1 MTDTYDPALARG
13 ISLDGVRQLLSAA
26 GAERLYMKL
35 LAPNDNSK
43 NQPYLGGD
51 FSALNILPSGELV
64 ESESSSGKSTKPSGR
79 KKLTASLNFTWIA
92 PDGGQHRAPRAQLIL
107 YPQYPEVR
115 LSGFMTGSTACLS
128 EWMQPNKRGRTPG
141 RILLLGITGD
151 KRVLGYLAVPGT
163 ELQRQL
169 SVARAEKV
177 TGVFQEIGLGELEQ
191 TDAARKLLL
200 GELGR
205 IHRLNWIA
213 GKRLKRGMPCVECND
228 ANCGGYTLEAEL
240 GIYPNGDSAP
250 DFHGWEV
257 KQFAGQ
263 SFAKAR
269 GHVLTL
275 MTPEPSGGVYADEG
289 VIPFLRRYGYDDVKG
304 RVDRINFGGVHRV
317 GVLNARTGLTLQLVG
332 LTDKRGGFD
341 VGGGLRL
348 IDDGGEVAAAWHFS
362 KLLDHW
368 KRKHAKAAFVPCV
381 TDKTFSRRAYRY
393 GNTVNL
399 GIGTDFG
406 SFLRGLISSTVYY
419 DPGIKMEDASSKSPR
434 TKRRNQLRI
443 KIGALPDLYHQFETV
458 EVL

>member
-1 MTDTYDPALARG
+1 MTDTYDPMLAQG
-13 ISLDGVRQLLSAA
+13 ISLDGVRQLLSDA

-64 ESESSSGKSTKPSGR
+64 ESESSSGKSTKHSGR

-92 PDGGQHRAPRAQLIL
+92 PDGGQHSAPRAQLIL

-141 RILLLGITGD
+141 RILLLGITND

-169 SVARAEKV
+169 SVAQVQKV
-177 TGVFQEIGLGELEQ
+177 TGVFHEIGLGEPEQ
-191 TDAARKLLL
+191 ADAGRELLL
-200 GELGR
+200 RELGR
-205 IHRLNWIA
+205 IHRLGWIA

-228 ANCGGYTLEAEL
+228 SNCGGYTLEAEL

-257 KQFAGQ
+257 KQFGGE
-263 SFAKAR
+263 SFENGR
-269 GHVLTL
+269 GNVLTL

-289 VIPFLRRYGYDDVKG
+289 VIPFLRRYGYQDVKG
-304 RVDRINFGGVHRV
+304 RADRINFGGVHKL
-317 GVLNARTGLTLQLVG
+317 GVSHPRTGLTLQLVG
-332 LTDKRGGFD
+332 LLDRKGGFE
-341 VGGGLRL
+341 VGGGLQL
-348 IDDGGEVAAAWHFS
+348 IDGGGELAAVWHFS

-381 TDKTFSRRAYRY
+381 TNKSPLGRAYRY
-393 GNTVNL
+393 GETVRL

-406 SFLRGLISSTVYY
+406 CFLRGLLSATIYY
-419 DPGIKMEDASSKSPR
+419 DPGIKMEDASSENPK
-434 TKRRNQLRI
+434 TKRRNQIRI
-443 KIGALPDLYHQFETV
+443 KVGALPELYHQFV
-458 EVL
+458 PAEVL